1 MSGEQVHPLSS
12 MMGYDSLHG
21 DALVNQ
27 VKAQFNLDIMEPEVF
42 VNWPAAVNRL
52 IELWWGSG
60 DHSLR
65 DLTAG
70 ADIRVTEGND
80 YAGTRMLVYNYAG
93 EENTLEAILIDAGY
107 GFHTTCSAV
116 TEDNYKKDCP
126 SGQGD
131 HVDRIKYWRLIRKED
146 QATMAE
152 RRHSRFARLCRGLG
166 DLAYQQWAAAP
177 EGEGAP
183 EGAPAVVQGRE
194 VLEGEPSDHSS
205 DDTIHTNARGR
216 NAPAA
221 LVVRR
226 RARTARSPAPY
237 RNGVNGPL
245 RALSKAE
252 LIARRDEIDSELIQR
267 EVEAQT
273 RAAKEDAE
281 RTYKRRHE
289 ELEAKDKEREDKAKE
304 REDQAKEREDQA
316 EAKAQ
321 AAEAARVKVQKR
333 MDALAPLAVAF
344 RAAAALAE
352 PDEE

>member
-1 MSGEQVHPLSS
+1 

-42 VNWPAAVNRL
+42 DNWPAAVNRL
-52 IELWWGSG
+52 IELWWSSG
-60 DHSLR
+60 AHSLR

-116 TEDNYKKDCP
+116 TEDNYTREC
-126 SGQGD
+126 SVVSRGD
-131 HVDRIKYWRLIRKED
+131 QVARIKDWRLIRKED

-166 DLAYQQWAAAP
+166 DPAYQQWAAAP

-226 RARTARSPAPY
+226 RARTARPPAPY

-245 RALSKAE
+245 RALSKAELIARRDE

-273 RAAKEDAE
+273 RAAKEEAE
-281 RTYKRRHE
+281 RTYKRRHD
-289 ELEAKDKEREDKAKE
+289 ELEAMDKEREDKAKE

-321 AAEAARVKVQKR
+321 EAEAVRVKAQKR
-333 MDALAPLAVAF
+333 MDALAPVAVAF